1 MVGSAGVTMRGTAR
15 EYDRPFQPVGA
26 ATPDPRLT
34 VPAPA
39 SRSFGPPETAL
50 LLTLGAMW
58 GCSFLFIELAL
69 RGMTPLW
76 IVAARTLVG
85 GLVLLLVLRARG
97 LRLPRSR
104 RMWRHLVVLAA
115 VNNAVP
121 WGAVAWAQ
129 QSLPSGLAALLM
141 AIVPTS
147 TLVVAVAA
155 RQERF
160 TAERLTGLL
169 VALGGVSLIV
179 AADLGDTGRLI
190 AIAVVVAATLLYA
203 TGAVYAKM
211 YVSGHHPALVIA
223 SGQVLSAFVLT
234 LPVALVVEPL
244 PTGDALAPIVVT
256 AVLALGTFGTGAA
269 FLVYYV
275 LIARVG
281 ATNATMVTYLIPI
294 VAVVAG
300 AVVLGER
307 LEPTALAGGAL
318 IGLGIWLAQRRSVTE
333 QVAPTEDVAA

>member
-1 MVGSAGVTMRGTAR
+1 M
-15 EYDRPFQPVGA
+15 P
-26 ATPDPRLT
+26 TPT
-34 VPAPA
+34 T
-39 SRSFGPPETAL
+39 RSFGPPETAL
-50 LLTLGAMW
+50 LLTLGVMW

-69 RGMTPLW
+69 RGLTPLW
-76 IVAARTLVG
+76 IVVGRTLVG
-85 GLVLLLVLRARG
+85 GLVLLLVLRVRG

-115 VNNAVP
+115 MTNAVP

-160 TAERLTGLL
+160 TAARVTGLL
-169 VALGGVSLIV
+169 VALGGVALIV
-179 AADLGDTGRLI
+179 ATDLGDTGRLVAI
-190 AIAVVVAATLLYA
+190 AAVVVATLLYA
-203 TGAVYAKM
+203 GGAVYAKS
-211 YVSGHHPALVIA
+211 YVSGEHPALVIA
-223 SGQVLSAFVLT
+223 SGQVLSAFALT
-234 LPVALVVEPL
+234 LPAALLFEPF
-244 PTGDALAPIVVT
+244 PTGDALSGDVVG

-269 FLVYYV
+269 FLVFYV

-294 VAVVAG
+294 VAVIAG
-300 AVVLGER
+300 AVVLHER

-318 IGLGIWLAQRRSVTE
+318 IGVGIWLAQRRSVSAR
-333 QVAPTEDVAA
+333 VAAAEDVAA